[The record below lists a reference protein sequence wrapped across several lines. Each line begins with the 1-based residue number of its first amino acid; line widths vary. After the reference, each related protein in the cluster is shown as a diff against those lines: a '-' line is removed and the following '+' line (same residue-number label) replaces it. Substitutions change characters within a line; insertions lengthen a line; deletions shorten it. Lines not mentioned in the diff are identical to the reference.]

1 LKEGA
6 FAEWESKLIGLMGH
20 RGFRFNTTLSLLRD
34 AFQSKTG
41 QPKIWALMPQEL
53 NVR

>member
-1 LKEGA
+1 
-6 FAEWESKLIGLMGH
+6 MGH